1 MNRWHNYLQAWEG
14 LGSLAIQERG
24 DRLPEAP
31 LSRLALRMLLE
42 GTLDLADLREARWL
56 GADEPQRLLL
66 LFLQARLRR
75 GQPRVQLCDLHQDL
89 LTHREALPDLREGID
104 VASLFAT
111 QEADHPALEA
121 LWSRLEQ
128 ALGSSQAK
136 LWSGPDS
143 LVCREANRDWISFA
157 SPARAQDRLLLRL
170 RERLAHEPPCDEAHI
185 QQILSEMRG
194 HGLPLHAGQ
203 EQAVATA
210 LRHRTALI
218 AGGPGTGKTTVVARV
233 LEALRQLDSSSDSQA
248 IALCAPT
255 GRAKARLSES
265 LSGTAGASIPAHTL
279 HSLLGQRP
287 DGSFRHNAEHPLSFR
302 TVIVDEASMI
312 DLSLFAALFEALLP
326 SARLVLVGDPDQLPS
341 VEAGAVLADLV
352 QIFQAMPPDR
362 SPLAFLTH
370 TYRNAGDIARLA
382 TELRQ
387 GSCQL
392 ATALQASAV
401 SVTALSQELPD
412 GSVHWVDG
420 PLEELL
426 AWWMNHHGLP
436 SSGEAANVIVHARIL
451 CATHAGT
458 SGRTAVNAY
467 GDAWLQAHAAGN
479 GIFRPGRQMMLTRN
493 FPQLELWNG
502 DLGVVSSTPEGLRV
516 VFPRSVGSVAQAPE
530 RLEGLESAWAMT
542 VHKSQGS
549 EFDHVLLLLPERDT
563 PLMTRQILYT
573 GLTRARRTL
582 LIHGDRKLWERAA
595 ARQDDRPSRLR
606 ELRL

>member
-1 MNRWHNYLQAWEG
+1 MSRWHAYLQAWEG

-24 DRLPEAP
+24 DRLPDTP

-56 GADEPQRLLL
+56 GANEPQRLLL

-75 GQPRVQLCDLHQDL
+75 GQPRAQLCDLHQDL
-89 LTHREALPDLREGID
+89 LTHREALPDLRESID
-104 VASLFAT
+104 ITTLFAT
-111 QEADHPALEA
+111 QKADHPALEA
-121 LWSRLEQ
+121 LWTCLEQ
-128 ALGSSQAK
+128 ELGSSQSI
-136 LWSGPDS
+136 LWNGPDS
-143 LVCREANRDWISFA
+143 LIRREANSDWISFA
-157 SPARAQDRLLLRL
+157 GPARAQDQLLLRL
-170 RERLAHEPPCDEAHI
+170 RERLTKEPPCDEARI

-194 HGLPLHAGQ
+194 HGFSLHAGQ

-218 AGGPGTGKTTVVARV
+218 AGGPGTGKTTVVARI
-233 LEALRQLDSSSDSQA
+233 LEGLRQLDPSSDSQA

-265 LSGTAGASIPAHTL
+265 LSSAGASIPAHTL

-287 DGSFRHNAEHPLSFR
+287 DGSFRHRAEHPLPFR

-326 SARLVLVGDPDQLPS
+326 TARLVLVGDPDQLPS

-352 QIFQAMPPDR
+352 QVFQSMPPER
-362 SPLAFLTH
+362 SPLALLTH

-382 TELRQ
+382 AELRQ
-387 GSCQL
+387 GQCQL
-392 ATALQASAV
+392 ATTLHASAI
-401 SVTALSQELPD
+401 SVTALSQKLPD

-420 PLEELL
+420 PLEDLL
-426 AWWMNHHGLP
+426 AWWMDHYGI
-436 SSGEAANVIVHARIL
+436 SSPETSANTIVQARIL
-451 CATHAGT
+451 CATHAGA
-458 SGRTAVNAY
+458 SGREAVNAY
-467 GDAWLQAHAAGN
+467 GDGWLRAHVPGRGA
-479 GIFRPGRQMMLTRN
+479 FRPGQQMMLTKN
-493 FPQLELWNG
+493 LPQLELWNG
-502 DLGVVSSTPEGLRV
+502 DLGMISSTPEGMRV
-516 VFPRSVGSVAQAPE
+516 VFPRSAGSVAQVPE

-542 VHKSQGS
+542 IHKSQGS

-563 PLMTRQILYT
+563 SLMTRQILYT
-573 GLTRARRTL
+573 GLTRARRTV
-582 LIHGDRKLWERAA
+582 LIHGDQELWERAA